1 MLYTRRPHHAPIY
14 LFGLSLGERARDD
27 VTQNLGDQKEK
38 TVKEALKQ
46 GNGSVSKKIPDQ
58 ENKGQTLPPGA
69 ENGQSRSKGG
79 SQLSM
84 SDHKSSY
91 GQKDG
96 DVEEAQAS
104 LDSTVQS
111 DPKSPD
117 DSFLSV
123 SYASEGPCGL
133 DLHLLDSSRNGDTS
147 KIKVGPAD
155 QENQGIVPSA
165 ETIFDNTPNSQ
176 EPSADG
182 TADAASTSSG
192 SVPSGA
198 VAASSCSLSSGA
210 AATSGCVPG
219 CGAIADHDAGDTSSD
234 SITIGGAAVDA
245 ATGATSSGSAS
256 GGEAA
261 TVDADAVSSGSASGG
276 EAATVDA
283 DAVSSGSVTEGGA
296 AASCNI
302 VPGGGGGGE
311 VATVDAA
318 ATSSGGVT
326 GVAAVGGGAPSSS
339 TVTDGEVG
347 GAVAA
352 GSRNVGGDE
361 RAPIEEPENPLE
373 GVVAQRDNS
382 LPSLTTPPIQEER
395 PETETADPTQN
406 RTLEGGEEDLRN
418 EETATRG
425 NRYEQLHSKLL
436 IYNYIQ
442 TNLII
447 VFNGMIIGYLKKTV
461 LHFINL
467 QVTLSFVNLKEVLL
481 ALHQNFIHY

>member
-38 TVKEALKQ
+38 TAKEALKQ
-46 GNGSVSKKIPDQ
+46 GNGSVSKKISDQ
-58 ENKGQTLPPGA
+58 ENKGQTLPSGA
-69 ENGQSRSKGG
+69 ENGQSRSRGG

-117 DSFLSV
+117 DSFLSL

-165 ETIFDNTPNSQ
+165 EAIFDNTPNSQ

-182 TADAASTSSG
+182 TADAAPTSSG
-192 SVPSGA
+192 SVSSGA

-219 CGAIADHDAGDTSSD
+219 CGATADHDAGDTSSD

-245 ATGATSSGSAS
+245 ATSATSSGSVS
-256 GGEAA
+256 G
-261 TVDADAVSSGSASGG
+261 D

-361 RAPIEEPENPLE
+361 RAPIEEPENPPE

-481 ALHQNFIHY
+481 ALHQNFIHF

>member
-1 MLYTRRPHHAPIY
+1 MIIN
-14 LFGLSLGERARDD
+14 FGLFLGERARDD

-38 TVKEALKQ
+38 TAKEALKQ
-46 GNGSVSKKIPDQ
+46 KSGSLSTEVSDQGNKR
-58 ENKGQTLPPGA
+58 QTLPPGV

-104 LDSTVQS
+104 LDSTAQS

-117 DSFLSV
+117 DSLHSS

-133 DLHLLDSSRNGDTS
+133 DLNPLDSSRNGDAS
-147 KIKVGPAD
+147 KIKAGPAD
-155 QENQGIVPSA
+155 QENQRINPSA

-176 EPSADG
+176 EPIAHG
-182 TADAASTSSG
+182 TADAAPTSSG
-192 SVPSGA
+192 SLSSGA

-219 CGAIADHDAGDTSSD
+219 RGATADHDAGDTSSD

-245 ATGATSSGSAS
+245 ATGATSSGSVS

-261 TVDADAVSSGSASGG
+261 AVDADAA
-276 EAATVDA
+276 
-283 DAVSSGSVTEGGA
+283 SSGSVTEGGA

-302 VPGGGGGGE
+302 VRGSGE
-311 VATVDAA
+311 A
-318 ATSSGGVT
+318 
-326 GVAAVGGGAPSSS
+326 AAVGGGAPSSS
-339 TVTDGEVG
+339 DGEVDGAAAAGSRNVG
-347 GAVAA
+347 GAAAA

-418 EETATRG
+418 EETATQS

-436 IYNYIQ
+436 IDN
-442 TNLII
+442 
-447 VFNGMIIGYLKKTV
+447 
-461 LHFINL
+461 
-467 QVTLSFVNLKEVLL
+467 
-481 ALHQNFIHY
+481 

>member
-38 TVKEALKQ
+38 TAKEALKQ
-46 GNGSVSKKIPDQ
+46 GNGSVSKKISDQ
-58 ENKGQTLPPGA
+58 ENKGQTLPSGA
-69 ENGQSRSKGG
+69 ENGQSRSRGG

-182 TADAASTSSG
+182 TADAAPTSSG
-192 SVPSGA
+192 SVSSGA

-219 CGAIADHDAGDTSSD
+219 CGATADHDAGDTSSD

-245 ATGATSSGSAS
+245 ATGATSSGS
-256 GGEAA
+256 
-261 TVDADAVSSGSASGG
+261 VSGG

-347 GAVAA
+347 GAAAA

-361 RAPIEEPENPLE
+361 RAPIEEPENPPE

-382 LPSLTTPPIQEER
+382 LPSLTTPPIQEQR
-395 PETETADPTQN
+395 PGIETADPTQN

>member
-14 LFGLSLGERARDD
+14 LFGLFLGERAKDD

-46 GNGSVSKKIPDQ
+46 GNGSVSKKISDQ

-96 DVEEAQAS
+96 NVEEAQAS
-104 LDSTVQS
+104 LDST
-111 DPKSPD
+111 
-117 DSFLSV
+117 
-123 SYASEGPCGL
+123 
-133 DLHLLDSSRNGDTS
+133 
-147 KIKVGPAD
+147 
-155 QENQGIVPSA
+155 
-165 ETIFDNTPNSQ
+165 
-176 EPSADG
+176 
-182 TADAASTSSG
+182 
-192 SVPSGA
+192 
-198 VAASSCSLSSGA
+198 
-210 AATSGCVPG
+210 
-219 CGAIADHDAGDTSSD
+219 
-234 SITIGGAAVDA
+234 
-245 ATGATSSGSAS
+245 
-256 GGEAA
+256 
-261 TVDADAVSSGSASGG
+261 
-276 EAATVDA
+276 
-283 DAVSSGSVTEGGA
+283 

-302 VPGGGGGGE
+302 VRGSGE
-311 VATVDAA
+311 A
-318 ATSSGGVT
+318 
-326 GVAAVGGGAPSSS
+326 AAVGGGAPSSS
-339 TVTDGEVG
+339 DGEVDGAAAAGSRNVG
-347 GAVAA
+347 GAAAA

-418 EETATRG
+418 EETVTQG

-436 IYNYIQ
+436 IDN
-442 TNLII
+442 
-447 VFNGMIIGYLKKTV
+447 
-461 LHFINL
+461 
-467 QVTLSFVNLKEVLL
+467 
-481 ALHQNFIHY
+481 

>member
-1 MLYTRRPHHAPIY
+1 
-14 LFGLSLGERARDD
+14 
-27 VTQNLGDQKEK
+27 
-38 TVKEALKQ
+38 
-46 GNGSVSKKIPDQ
+46 
-58 ENKGQTLPPGA
+58 
-69 ENGQSRSKGG
+69 
-79 SQLSM
+79 M

-104 LDSTVQS
+104 LDSTAQS

-117 DSFLSV
+117 DSLLSL

-133 DLHLLDSSRNGDTS
+133 DLNPLDSSRNGDAS
-147 KIKVGPAD
+147 KIKAGPAD
-155 QENQGIVPSA
+155 QENQRINPSA
-165 ETIFDNTPNSQ
+165 ETIFDNTPSSQ

-182 TADAASTSSG
+182 TAHAAPTSSG
-192 SVPSGA
+192 SLSSGA

-210 AATSGCVPG
+210 AATSGCAPALGVT
-219 CGAIADHDAGDTSSD
+219 ADHDAGDTSSD
-234 SITIGGAAVDA
+234 SITIGGAVVDA
-245 ATGATSSGSAS
+245 ATSATSSGSVS

-261 TVDADAVSSGSASGG
+261 VDADAVS
-276 EAATVDA
+276 T
-283 DAVSSGSVTEGGA
+283 GSVTEGGA

-302 VPGGGGGGE
+302 VRGSGE
-311 VATVDAA
+311 A
-318 ATSSGGVT
+318 
-326 GVAAVGGGAPSSS
+326 AAVGGGAPSSS
-339 TVTDGEVG
+339 DGEVDGATAAGSRNVG
-347 GAVAA
+347 GAAAAGSRNVGGAAAA

-418 EETATRG
+418 EETATQG

-447 VFNGMIIGYLKKTV
+447 VFNGMIIGYLRKTV
-461 LHFINL
+461 LQFINF
-467 QVTLSFVNLKEVLL
+467 QVTLSFVNLKEVWL

>member
-1 MLYTRRPHHAPIY
+1 MLYNRRPHHAPIY
-14 LFGLSLGERARDD
+14 LFGLFLGERARDD

-38 TVKEALKQ
+38 TAKEALKQ
-46 GNGSVSKKIPDQ
+46 GNGSVSKKISDQ
-58 ENKGQTLPPGA
+58 ENKGQTLPSGA
-69 ENGQSRSKGG
+69 ENGQSRSRGG
-79 SQLSM
+79 SQLTM

-165 ETIFDNTPNSQ
+165 ETIFHNTPNSQ

-182 TADAASTSSG
+182 TADAAPTSSG
-192 SVPSGA
+192 SVSSGA

-219 CGAIADHDAGDTSSD
+219 CGATADHDAGDTSSD

-245 ATGATSSGSAS
+245 ATGATSSGSVS

-261 TVDADAVSSGSASGG
+261 AVDADAA
-276 EAATVDA
+276 
-283 DAVSSGSVTEGGA
+283 SSGSVTEGGA

-302 VPGGGGGGE
+302 VRGSGE
-311 VATVDAA
+311 A
-318 ATSSGGVT
+318 
-326 GVAAVGGGAPSSS
+326 AAVGGGAPSSS
-339 TVTDGEVG
+339 DGEVDGAAAAGSRNVG
-347 GAVAA
+347 GAAAA

-373 GVVAQRDNS
+373 GVVAQRHNS

-418 EETATRG
+418 EETATQS

-436 IYNYIQ
+436 IDN
-442 TNLII
+442 
-447 VFNGMIIGYLKKTV
+447 
-461 LHFINL
+461 
-467 QVTLSFVNLKEVLL
+467 
-481 ALHQNFIHY
+481 

>member
-1 MLYTRRPHHAPIY
+1 MIIN
-14 LFGLSLGERARDD
+14 FGLFLGERARDD

-38 TVKEALKQ
+38 TAKEALKQ
-46 GNGSVSKKIPDQ
+46 KSGSLSTEISDQGNKR
-58 ENKGQTLPPGA
+58 QTLPPGA

-91 GQKDG
+91 GQRDG

-104 LDSTVQS
+104 LDSTAQS

-117 DSFLSV
+117 DSLLSL

-133 DLHLLDSSRNGDTS
+133 DLNPLDSSRNGDAS
-147 KIKVGPAD
+147 KIKAGPAD
-155 QENQGIVPSA
+155 QENQRINPSA

-176 EPSADG
+176 EPIADG
-182 TADAASTSSG
+182 TADAAPTSSG
-192 SVPSGA
+192 SLSSGA

-219 CGAIADHDAGDTSSD
+219 RGASADHDAGDTSSD
-234 SITIGGAAVDA
+234 SITIGSAVVDA
-245 ATGATSSGSAS
+245 ATSATSSGSVS

-261 TVDADAVSSGSASGG
+261 AVDADA
-276 EAATVDA
+276 D
-283 DAVSSGSVTEGGA
+283 SSGSVTEGGA

-302 VPGGGGGGE
+302 VPGGGGGE

-361 RAPIEEPENPLE
+361 RAPIEEPENPPE

-382 LPSLTTPPIQEER
+382 LPSLTTPPIQEQR
-395 PETETADPTQN
+395 PGIETADPTQN

-418 EETATRG
+418 EETATQG

-447 VFNGMIIGYLKKTV
+447 VFNGMIIGYLRKTV
-461 LHFINL
+461 LKFINF
-467 QVTLSFVNLKEVLL
+467 QVTLSFVNLKEVWL

>member
-1 MLYTRRPHHAPIY
+1 M
-14 LFGLSLGERARDD
+14 
-27 VTQNLGDQKEK
+27 
-38 TVKEALKQ
+38 KEALKQ

-117 DSFLSV
+117 DSFLSL

-219 CGAIADHDAGDTSSD
+219 CGATADHDAGDTSSD

-245 ATGATSSGSAS
+245 ATGATSSGSVS

-261 TVDADAVSSGSASGG
+261 AVDADAA
-276 EAATVDA
+276 
-283 DAVSSGSVTEGGA
+283 SSGSVTEGGA

-302 VPGGGGGGE
+302 VRGSGE
-311 VATVDAA
+311 A
-318 ATSSGGVT
+318 
-326 GVAAVGGGAPSSS
+326 AAVGGGAPSSS
-339 TVTDGEVG
+339 DGEVDGAAAAGSRNVG
-347 GAVAA
+347 GAAAA

-418 EETATRG
+418 EETATQS

-436 IYNYIQ
+436 IDN
-442 TNLII
+442 
-447 VFNGMIIGYLKKTV
+447 
-461 LHFINL
+461 
-467 QVTLSFVNLKEVLL
+467 
-481 ALHQNFIHY
+481 

>member
-1 MLYTRRPHHAPIY
+1 MLYNRRPHHAPIY
-14 LFGLSLGERARDD
+14 LFGLFLGERARDD

-165 ETIFDNTPNSQ
+165 ETIFHNTPNSQ

-182 TADAASTSSG
+182 TADAAPTSSG
-192 SVPSGA
+192 SVSSGA

-245 ATGATSSGSAS
+245 ATGATSSGS
-256 GGEAA
+256 
-261 TVDADAVSSGSASGG
+261 VSGG

>member
-1 MLYTRRPHHAPIY
+1 M
-14 LFGLSLGERARDD
+14 
-27 VTQNLGDQKEK
+27 
-38 TVKEALKQ
+38 KEALKQ

-117 DSFLSV
+117 DSFLSL

-219 CGAIADHDAGDTSSD
+219 RGASADHDAGDTSSD
-234 SITIGGAAVDA
+234 SITIGSAVVDA
-245 ATGATSSGSAS
+245 ATSATSSGSVS

-261 TVDADAVSSGSASGG
+261 AVDADAA
-276 EAATVDA
+276 
-283 DAVSSGSVTEGGA
+283 SSGSVTEGGA

-302 VPGGGGGGE
+302 VRGSGE
-311 VATVDAA
+311 A
-318 ATSSGGVT
+318 
-326 GVAAVGGGAPSSS
+326 AAVGGGAPSSS
-339 TVTDGEVG
+339 DGEVDGAAAAGSRNVG
-347 GAVAA
+347 GAAAA

-418 EETATRG
+418 EETATQS

-436 IYNYIQ
+436 IDN
-442 TNLII
+442 
-447 VFNGMIIGYLKKTV
+447 
-461 LHFINL
+461 
-467 QVTLSFVNLKEVLL
+467 
-481 ALHQNFIHY
+481 

>member
-1 MLYTRRPHHAPIY
+1 
-14 LFGLSLGERARDD
+14 
-27 VTQNLGDQKEK
+27 
-38 TVKEALKQ
+38 
-46 GNGSVSKKIPDQ
+46 
-58 ENKGQTLPPGA
+58 
-69 ENGQSRSKGG
+69 
-79 SQLSM
+79 M

-104 LDSTVQS
+104 LDSTAQS

-117 DSFLSV
+117 DSLHSL

-133 DLHLLDSSRNGDTS
+133 DLNPLDSSRNGDAS
-147 KIKVGPAD
+147 KIKAGPAD
-155 QENQGIVPSA
+155 QENQRINPSA

-182 TADAASTSSG
+182 TADAAPTSSG
-192 SVPSGA
+192 SLSSGA

-219 CGAIADHDAGDTSSD
+219 RGATADHDAGDTSSD
-234 SITIGGAAVDA
+234 SITIGSAVVDA
-245 ATGATSSGSAS
+245 ATSATSSGSVS

-261 TVDADAVSSGSASGG
+261 AVDADA
-276 EAATVDA
+276 D
-283 DAVSSGSVTEGGA
+283 SSGSVTEGG

-311 VATVDAA
+311 VDAA

-326 GVAAVGGGAPSSS
+326 GVAIVGGGAPSSS

-347 GAVAA
+347 GAAAA

-361 RAPIEEPENPLE
+361 RAPIEEPENPPE

-395 PETETADPTQN
+395 PGTETADPTQN

-418 EETATRG
+418 EETATQG

-442 TNLII
+442 T
-447 VFNGMIIGYLKKTV
+447 
-461 LHFINL
+461 
-467 QVTLSFVNLKEVLL
+467 LSLFLM
-481 ALHQNFIHY
+481 A